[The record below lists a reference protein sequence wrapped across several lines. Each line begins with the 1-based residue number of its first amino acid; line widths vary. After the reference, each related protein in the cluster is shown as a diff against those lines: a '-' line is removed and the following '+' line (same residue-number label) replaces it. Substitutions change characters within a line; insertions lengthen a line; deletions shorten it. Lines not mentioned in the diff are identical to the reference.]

1 MQLTAGRKLA
11 VLGAVLVAFAVP
23 ACSDRQDD
31 EGAVRPQTATAAVP
45 GDISA
50 SPPVPATPEPETCP
64 EDTVG

>member
-1 MQLTAGRKLA
+1 MQLTPGRKLA

-31 EGAVRPQTATAAVP
+31 EGALRPHTATVPVP
-45 GDISA
+45 GEISS

-64 EDTVG
+64 EDAVG